1 MRTVLAPAPVIFRLV
16 VAFAVLPTVGAGAQE
31 IALSLNQGRVSL
43 VARDASVGEVL
54 AEWAR
59 LGDTLVL
66 NADKLANERITLTLE
81 QVPEA
86 RALETLLRAATGYV
100 AAPRPAGASGASRFD
115 RILIFV
121 SESAPARAS
130 AAPAPNPPPMTR
142 QVPST
147 SAIRPPGIQPAGTPP
162 GLQTPQAVPPALPL
176 APPVPAPAP
185 MQGNPF
191 LRPPSPNGETPQT
204 APRPGIIMPSPQTP
218 PPNRPE

>member
-1 MRTVLAPAPVIFRLV
+1 MRPSYTAGKTIQMRTVRAQAPVILTL
-16 VAFAVLPTVGAGAQE
+16 ALAVLPTVSAGAQE
-31 IALSLNQGRVSL
+31 IALSLDEGRVSL

-100 AAPRPAGASGASRFD
+100 AAPRPAGADGASRFD

-121 SESAPARAS
+121 SEPAPAGASAP
-130 AAPAPNPPPMTR
+130 PTPNPSPITR

-147 SAIRPPGIQPAGTPP
+147 SAIRPPGGQPAGGPP
-162 GLQTPQAVPPALPL
+162 GVQIPQLVP
-176 APPVPAPAP
+176 
-185 MQGNPF
+185 
-191 LRPPSPNGETPQT
+191 
-204 APRPGIIMPSPQTP
+204 PQTP

>member
-1 MRTVLAPAPVIFRLV
+1 MRTVRAPAPVIFSLTL
-16 VAFAVLPTVGAGAQE
+16 ALAVLPTVGAGAQE
-31 IALSLNQGRVSL
+31 IALSLDEGRVSL

-66 NADKLANERITLTLE
+66 NADKLANERVTLTLE

-100 AAPRPAGASGASRFD
+100 AAPRPAGVPGASRFD

-130 AAPAPNPPPMTR
+130 APPTPNPSPITR

-147 SAIRPPGIQPAGTPP
+147 SAIRPPGGQPAGGPP
-162 GLQTPQAVPPALPL
+162 GVQIPQLVPPAPPL
-176 APPVPAPAP
+176 APPVPAP

-191 LRPPSPNGETPQT
+191 LRPPSPDSETPQT